1 MKTKRDLRD
10 VPFNLVNGF
19 FMLLLTFVCM
29 YPFWYIFI
37 YSISDP
43 NQAAQGIV
51 LLPKGIT
58 LSNYKQVLSLD
69 GILPAVG
76 VSIARTVL
84 GTFVS
89 VMCVTIVGYLFT
101 KPMYGRRFFYR
112 MLVITMYMNG
122 GVIPTYVVYMKYGLT
137 NSFWVYI
144 LPLALSAYNV
154 ILTKTYMESLPPAL
168 EESAKIDGAGPL
180 AILFKI
186 VMPLSKPIIATIAVF
201 DSVMQWNSW
210 TDNYLYN
217 VDEKLNTL
225 QVILYN
231 YLNETIR
238 ISQMIEQSSDMAVM
252 QQNPMTPMSIRMTIT
267 MIAVIPVLCVYP
279 FMQKYFVKGIMV
291 GAVKG

>member
-1 MKTKRDLRD
+1 MKKKKDLRD
-10 VPFNLVNGF
+10 VPFNIVNGL
-19 FMLLLTFVCM
+19 FMLLLTFICV

-76 VSIARTVL
+76 VSIARTL
-84 GTFVS
+84 IGTFVS

-154 ILTKTYMESLPPAL
+154 ILTKTYMENLPPAL

-180 AILFKI
+180 QILFKI